1 MKLVNTVRL
10 AGALLAGVALSLFA
24 GTASAAAVGTPT
36 GTPITNLA
44 TVSYTVN
51 SVSQTPIGSSST
63 GNTSG
68 AGTATSFVV
77 DTKLNIVVTTI
88 DTQEVTVTPGQVA
101 AVMVFQVS
109 NQGNSTQGVNFTTVQ
124 EPSVTT
130 ADPFNVTLKD
140 DFDPSSETV
149 FVSQGNT
156 NTYNSTNDTAH
167 SLFSLASGSS
177 NYVFIVSSIANTQL
191 DGDIAVEAL
200 VGTVAAT
207 GATYAAGAGLSI
219 ASDQHALTW
228 TPGTAQQIF
237 ADAAGTD
244 DIALD
249 GKSSSRDAY
258 LVKSAKLTIMKTA
271 AVVSDPTCNA
281 ACVTGGGVAH
291 AIPGAVMKYTITVA
305 NTGTTAATGV
315 TLADSLQAMIVTN
328 TYLTY
333 NANSITLAD
342 PNVSAGAPQ
351 SCLDSGSTFS
361 SDTCSYT
368 TATNLVNAVIA
379 SLTNGQT
386 ATVTYQVTI
395 K

>member
-10 AGALLAGVALSLFA
+10 AGALLAGLVLSLFA

-36 GTPITNLA
+36 GTSITNLA

-63 GNTSG
+63 GNSSG
-68 AGTATSFVV
+68 AGTATAFLV
-77 DTKLNIVVTTI
+77 DTKLNLVVTTV

-109 NQGNSTQGVNFTTVQ
+109 NQGNSTQGVNFATVQ
-124 EPSVTT
+124 EVTNT
-130 ADPFNVTLKD
+130 VDPFNGALKD
-140 DFDPSSETV
+140 DFDPTTPTV
-149 FVSQGNT
+149 FVSKANSA
-156 NTYNSTNDTAH
+156 TYSAVNDTSS
-167 SLFSLASGSS
+167 SLFSLASGST

-207 GATYAAGAGLSI
+207 GATYATGAGTSI
-219 ASDQHALTW
+219 TTDQHTAIW
-228 TPGTAQQIF
+228 SPGTVQQIF

-244 DIALD
+244 DVALD

-258 LVKSAKLTIMKTA
+258 LVKSAKLTITKTA

-281 ACVTGGGVAH
+281 ACVTGGGIAH

-315 TLADSLQAMIVTN
+315 TLADSLNAMIVTN

-333 NANSITLAD
+333 NTNSITLAD

-351 SCLDSGSTFS
+351 SCLDTGSTFG

-368 TATNLVNAVIA
+368 TATNLVNALIN